1 MPVIPALGRKGR
13 QEEQEFEVSL
23 AYIVRSCFSLPP
35 SCPALFPAKVSLDF
49 ATHHFFSCAAAAA
62 AAAAARQNIPGFLS
76 CPIHFDGAIRTHKCK
91 RDKHTNK
98 IRKRKWLNSFAST
111 KPKNSKYIKK
121 LGSGASNTPKLS
133 RWSRVD
139 AGTQGLVLS
148 SWWESGCV

>member
-1 MPVIPALGRKGR
+1 MDGRFLRILRVWPSNLDSVLGGHFKPGDDKTR
-13 QEEQEFEVSL
+13 QYFLQT
-23 AYIVRSCFSLPP
+23 CF
-35 SCPALFPAKVSLDF
+35 
-49 ATHHFFSCAAAAA
+49 HFFSCAAAAA

-121 LGSGASNTPKLS
+121 LGSGASNTPKLL